1 MASNKAALVKELGG
15 LIEVETIY
23 TWVPGS
29 GELLVQVE
37 AVSFNPIDA
46 KLQRSNLFQS
56 QYPLIVGFTFA
67 GTVTSIGPDVT
78 SVKPGDRVVVAR
90 WGKAGGDNKFGAL
103 QKYALA
109 LEQNTLRL
117 EPEIT
122 FEDASGV
129 IANLA
134 TVVSALNIYMGLSLP
149 PVTGKAQTNG
159 KRILVYGGSSAV
171 GGLAVKYATDA
182 GYEVVT
188 TSSPANRKLVEE
200 RNATHIIDHCQP
212 KEDLLREIRAH
223 GPYEGIFE
231 AIGSRVTTQL
241 MVELLQETGG
251 RFFSTSPS
259 PGDDRVPGNVQ
270 KKWAGYSETLVSQEE
285 NRELRG
291 WYMER
296 YLPEALKNRSV
307 WPNPALWLKGGLN
320 SAQEA
325 LDLLYDGKVSG
336 KKVLLN
342 PQE

>member
-1 MASNKAALVKELGG
+1 MTSNKAAWIKKAGS
-15 LIEVETIY
+15 LIEVETVVN
-23 TWVPGS
+23 WVPDS

-37 AVSFNPIDA
+37 AVNFNPIDA
-46 KLQRSNLFQS
+46 KLQRSDIFQP

-67 GTVTSIGPDVT
+67 GTVTSTGPGVS
-78 SVKPGDRVVVAR
+78 SVKPGDRVVVGR
-90 WGKAGGDNKFGAL
+90 WGKAGSDNKFGAL

-109 LEQNTLRL
+109 LEEYTLKL
-117 EPEIT
+117 EPEIS

-149 PVTGKAQTNG
+149 PTVGKAQPNG
-159 KRILVYGGSSAV
+159 KRVLVYGGSSAV
-171 GGLAVKYATDA
+171 GGLAVKFASDA

-188 TSSPANRKLVEE
+188 TSSMSNKKLVQE
-200 RNATHIIDHCQP
+200 RHAAHIIDHGRP
-212 KEDLLREIRAH
+212 NEDILRQLRTH

-231 AIGSRVTTQL
+231 AIGSQKTTQL
-241 MVELLQETGG
+241 MVELLRETGG
-251 RFFSTSPS
+251 QFFSTSPS
-259 PGDDRVPGNVQ
+259 PGDDQIPSNVQ
-270 KKWAGYSETLVSQEE
+270 KKWAGYSETLVSEE
-285 NRELRG
+285 DNRALRV
-291 WYMER
+291 WYLEN
-296 YLPEALKNRSV
+296 YLPGALKNRSV

-336 KKVLLN
+336 KKIYLN

>member
-1 MASNKAALVKELGG
+1 MSSNKAAWIKKPGG
-15 LIEVETIY
+15 LIEIEPVEK
-23 TWVPGS
+23 WVPER

-37 AVSFNPIDA
+37 AVNFNPIDA
-46 KLQRSNLFQS
+46 KLQRSDLFQP

-67 GTVTSIGPDVT
+67 GTVVVTGPDVS

-90 WGKAGGDNKFGAL
+90 WGKTGTDNKFAAL

-109 LEQNTLRL
+109 LEENTLRL
-117 EPEIT
+117 EPEIS

-134 TVVSALNIYMGLSLP
+134 TVVSALNIYMGLALP
-149 PVTGKAQTNG
+149 PATGKAQPNG
-159 KRILVYGGSSAV
+159 KRILVYGGSSSV

-188 TSSPANRKLVEE
+188 TASMANKKLVED
-200 RNATHIIDHCQP
+200 RNASYIIDHSQP
-212 KEDLLREIRAH
+212 KEDILRDLRAH

-231 AIGSRVTTQL
+231 AIGSQTTTQL
-241 MVELLQETGG
+241 MVELLRETGG

-259 PGDDRVPGNVQ
+259 PGDDQIPKNVQ
-270 KKWAGYSETLVSQEE
+270 KKWAGYSETLASEE
-285 NRELRG
+285 ANRALRA
-291 WYMER
+291 WYMGN

-307 WPNPALWLKGGLN
+307 WPNPALWLKGGLQ

-336 KKVLLN
+336 KKVYLN
-342 PQE
+342 PQD